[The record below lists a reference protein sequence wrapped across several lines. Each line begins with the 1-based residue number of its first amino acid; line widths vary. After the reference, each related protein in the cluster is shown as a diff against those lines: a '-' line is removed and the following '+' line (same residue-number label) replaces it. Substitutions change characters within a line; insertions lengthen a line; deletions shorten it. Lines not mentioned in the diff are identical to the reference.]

1 MAVIDSAASIRK
13 TFSREDS
20 CAPRPLEIRDDAS
33 GPSYRLHAFGA
44 RICVERRM
52 PVTARRELAC
62 YAMFDDESQF
72 LQWCDAD
79 AIKLSHPLLHRRLR
93 QAGCDL
99 LASTGSH
106 ARDRSAEECQ

>member
-1 MAVIDSAASIRK
+1 MAVIDSAVSVRK
-13 TFSREDS
+13 TFLCEDS

-33 GPSYRLHAFGA
+33 GPVYRLHAFGA

-99 LASTGSH
+99 LASTGSQAH
-106 ARDRSAEECQ
+106 DRSANE